1 MSLIT
6 SNTTPT
12 QTNFSIRTPI
22 TPYVPNR
29 AQPLQSGVANTD
41 SMGATSTNI
50 PASAVLG
57 HTIVVAPTAVGQTF
71 TLPTAASLLYEF
83 GRSIDTGV
91 TKTSAGKMLVLNI
104 VNKGTAAAYIASNS
118 TGGDGSAIIA
128 LQGGI
133 ANATEPSF
141 TGSVTP
147 LGRITP
153 LYIEWRQVNSGVN
166 GATGL
171 YTIYN

>member
-29 AQPLQSGVANTD
+29 AQPLQSGVANKD
-41 SMGATSTNI
+41 SMGSTSTNI
-50 PASAVLG
+50 PSSAVLG
-57 HTIVVAPTAVGQTF
+57 HTIVVAPTTAGQTF

-83 GRSIDTGV
+83 GRSSDTGI
-91 TKTSAGKMLVLNI
+91 TKTSTGKMLVFNI
-104 VNKGTAAAYIASNS
+104 VNRGTLPAYIASNA
-118 TGGDGSAIIA
+118 TGGDGTSIIA
-128 LQGGI
+128 YNGGI
-133 ANATEPSF
+133 INATGPSF

-147 LGRITP
+147 VGKITP
-153 LYIEWRQVNSGVN
+153 LYLEWLQVNSGVN